1 MAITEQEAAKS
12 SHTHLVMVILVVC
25 FALCVSILF
34 VALRFWCRCI
44 IGFSYWDDA
53 AAVMALLCIIGM
65 GSCILTLVPLGLN
78 DPTGTL
84 PEDKTTPFYKI
95 VTLSYWRSAYLGAI
109 MVVVLWNICQILI
122 FFLQCAP
129 LEAVWNRDLRM
140 KCVTNRLELAYV
152 CAGINILTDLVVAI
166 LPLPVIWKLNL
177 RRSQKIALSTV
188 FGLGCFS
195 IALAIVRIKWV
206 ETWSL
211 TTWDIVRPQ
220 LWALAE
226 VTSALV
232 CACIPTF
239 KPLLS
244 KFNGIIVGRKRNATE
259 FVLEGHRSDVEFNA
273 GSIRHS
279 EGFSEK
285 PRHDRVYG
293 SETSVAVEQYP
304 WLNGNKLQITDGLI
318 RQDTGRLFPYNP
330 EFYNNATGLYGP
342 GTIYCWYML
351 LVSVLASWAFC
362 LADEDGPKK
371 PGLSNDLL
379 GALAYPV
386 FAATDLVVQ
395 SMRMLG
401 MEKRALA
408 IFCLRN
414 PEVWLP
420 VNLDLFGP
428 FNTTQLDL
436 NHIPPDTVI
445 LGQRVV
451 DITGPLTICYS
462 ATPFLLI
469 LIIGFMID
477 TDYARNWKPKPSA
490 RWVVNVAYGYISLM
504 LTIFHF
510 SLGDI
515 GTSFF
520 IALYE
525 AMLPVMLT
533 IIYLFTA
540 FIGLAFLTGIIMLA
554 WSMIERNYKD
564 TVEALKGL
572 GGCIF
577 FGGMLVVPS
586 MLMIH
591 RDRSTTIPDLAI
603 RVSERDQLATLI
615 VGAVTLTFT
624 VVDVFR
630 NSFRERHEE
639 EAPDEEM
646 QILPT
651 AEA

>member
-1 MAITEQEAAKS
+1 MS
-12 SHTHLVMVILVVC
+12 S
-25 FALCVSILF
+25 LCNYSH
-34 VALRFWCRCI
+34 
-44 IGFSYWDDA
+44 
-53 AAVMALLCIIGM
+53 
-65 GSCILTLVPLGLN
+65 
-78 DPTGTL
+78 
-84 PEDKTTPFYKI
+84 PE
-95 VTLSYWRSAYLGAI
+95 
-109 MVVVLWNICQILI
+109 
-122 FFLQCAP
+122 
-129 LEAVWNRDLRM
+129 
-140 KCVTNRLELAYV
+140 
-152 CAGINILTDLVVAI
+152 
-166 LPLPVIWKLNL
+166 
-177 RRSQKIALSTV
+177 
-188 FGLGCFS
+188 
-195 IALAIVRIKWV
+195 
-206 ETWSL
+206 
-211 TTWDIVRPQ
+211 
-220 LWALAE
+220 
-226 VTSALV
+226 
-232 CACIPTF
+232 
-239 KPLLS
+239 
-244 KFNGIIVGRKRNATE
+244 
-259 FVLEGHRSDVEFNA
+259 
-273 GSIRHS
+273 
-279 EGFSEK
+279 
-285 PRHDRVYG
+285 
-293 SETSVAVEQYP
+293 
-304 WLNGNKLQITDGLI
+304 LQITDGLI
-318 RQDTGRLFPYNP
+318 RQDTGQLFPYNP
-330 EFYNNATGLYGP
+330 EFYNNASGLYGP

-351 LVSVLASWAFC
+351 LVSVLASWTFC

-414 PEVWLP
+414 PEV
-420 VNLDLFGP
+420 NLDLFGP

-469 LIIGFMID
+469 LVIGFMID
-477 TDYARNWKPKPSA
+477 TDYTRNWKPKPSA

-515 GTSFF
+515 GISFF

-540 FIGLAFLTGIIMLA
+540 FIGLAFLTGIIMLV
-554 WSMIERNYKD
+554 WSMVERNYKD
-564 TVEALKGL
+564 AVEALKAL

-577 FGGMLVVPS
+577 FAGMMVVPA

-630 NSFRERHEE
+630 NFYRERHRE
-639 EAPDEEM
+639 EAADEEM
-646 QILPT
+646 QMLPA
-651 AEA
+651 AEATTVHS

>member
-84 PEDKTTPFYKI
+84 PEDKTTPFYKCTYIAAFFYKEGLFWAKMTFLLLYYKI

-244 KFNGIIVGRKRNATE
+244 KINAIIVGRKRNATE

-304 WLNGNKLQITDGLI
+304 WL
-318 RQDTGRLFPYNP
+318 
-330 EFYNNATGLYGP
+330 
-342 GTIYCWYML
+342 
-351 LVSVLASWAFC
+351 
-362 LADEDGPKK
+362 
-371 PGLSNDLL
+371 
-379 GALAYPV
+379 
-386 FAATDLVVQ
+386 
-395 SMRMLG
+395 
-401 MEKRALA
+401 
-408 IFCLRN
+408 
-414 PEVWLP
+414 
-420 VNLDLFGP
+420 
-428 FNTTQLDL
+428 
-436 NHIPPDTVI
+436 
-445 LGQRVV
+445 
-451 DITGPLTICYS
+451 
-462 ATPFLLI
+462 
-469 LIIGFMID
+469 
-477 TDYARNWKPKPSA
+477 
-490 RWVVNVAYGYISLM
+490 
-504 LTIFHF
+504 
-510 SLGDI
+510 
-515 GTSFF
+515 
-520 IALYE
+520 
-525 AMLPVMLT
+525 
-533 IIYLFTA
+533 
-540 FIGLAFLTGIIMLA
+540 
-554 WSMIERNYKD
+554 
-564 TVEALKGL
+564 
-572 GGCIF
+572 
-577 FGGMLVVPS
+577 
-586 MLMIH
+586 
-591 RDRSTTIPDLAI
+591 
-603 RVSERDQLATLI
+603 
-615 VGAVTLTFT
+615 
-624 VVDVFR
+624 
-630 NSFRERHEE
+630 
-639 EAPDEEM
+639 
-646 QILPT
+646 
-651 AEA
+651 

>member
-1 MAITEQEAAKS
+1 MS
-12 SHTHLVMVILVVC
+12 S
-25 FALCVSILF
+25 LCNYSH
-34 VALRFWCRCI
+34 
-44 IGFSYWDDA
+44 
-53 AAVMALLCIIGM
+53 
-65 GSCILTLVPLGLN
+65 
-78 DPTGTL
+78 
-84 PEDKTTPFYKI
+84 PE
-95 VTLSYWRSAYLGAI
+95 
-109 MVVVLWNICQILI
+109 
-122 FFLQCAP
+122 
-129 LEAVWNRDLRM
+129 
-140 KCVTNRLELAYV
+140 
-152 CAGINILTDLVVAI
+152 
-166 LPLPVIWKLNL
+166 
-177 RRSQKIALSTV
+177 
-188 FGLGCFS
+188 
-195 IALAIVRIKWV
+195 
-206 ETWSL
+206 
-211 TTWDIVRPQ
+211 
-220 LWALAE
+220 
-226 VTSALV
+226 
-232 CACIPTF
+232 
-239 KPLLS
+239 
-244 KFNGIIVGRKRNATE
+244 
-259 FVLEGHRSDVEFNA
+259 
-273 GSIRHS
+273 
-279 EGFSEK
+279 
-285 PRHDRVYG
+285 
-293 SETSVAVEQYP
+293 
-304 WLNGNKLQITDGLI
+304 LQITDGLI

-330 EFYNNATGLYGP
+330 EFYSNATGLYGP

-386 FAATDLVVQ
+386 FAATDLAVQ
-395 SMRMLG
+395 SMKMLG

-414 PEVWLP
+414 PE

-533 IIYLFTA
+533 VIYLFTA
-540 FIGLAFLTGIIMLA
+540 FIGLTFLTGIIMLV
-554 WSMIERNYKD
+554 WSTIEKNYKD
-564 TVEALKGL
+564 TVEALKAL

-577 FGGMLVVPS
+577 FAGMLVVPS

-591 RDRSTTIPDLAI
+591 RDRSTTIPDLGI
-603 RVSERDQLATLI
+603 RVSERDQLATLL
-615 VGAVTLTFT
+615 VGIVTLTFT
-624 VVDVFR
+624 VIDVFR
-630 NSFRERHEE
+630 NFYRERHR
-639 EAPDEEM
+639 DEVADAEM
-646 QILPT
+646 QMLPA
-651 AEA
+651 AEGATGHS

>member
-25 FALCVSILF
+25 FALCVSLLF

-53 AAVMALLCIIGM
+53 AAVMALC
-65 GSCILTLVPLGLN
+65 T
-78 DPTGTL
+78 
-84 PEDKTTPFYKI
+84 
-95 VTLSYWRSAYLGAI
+95 
-109 MVVVLWNICQILI
+109 
-122 FFLQCAP
+122 P
-129 LEAVWNRDLRM
+129 LEAVWNRNLRM
-140 KCVTNRLELAYV
+140 KCVTNRLELAYI

-166 LPLPVIWKLNL
+166 LPLPVIWRLNL
-177 RRSQKIALSTV
+177 RRSQKIALSAV

-206 ETWSL
+206 ETWSFI
-211 TTWDIVRPQ
+211 TWDIVRPQ

-239 KPLLS
+239 KPLVS
-244 KFNGIIVGRKRNATE
+244 KINAIIVGRRRNATE
-259 FVLEGHRSDVEFNA
+259 FALEEYRSDVEFNA
-273 GSIRHS
+273 GSTRNN
-279 EGFSEK
+279 EGASEK
-285 PRHDRVYG
+285 PRH
-293 SETSVAVEQYP
+293 
-304 WLNGNKLQITDGLI
+304 NGLI

-330 EFYNNATGLYGP
+330 EFYNTATGLYGP

-351 LVSVLASWAFC
+351 LVSVLISWAFC

-395 SMRMLG
+395 SMRILG

-414 PEVWLP
+414 PE

-451 DITGPLTICYS
+451 DITGPLTICYF

-469 LIIGFMID
+469 LIFGFMID
-477 TDYARNWKPKPSA
+477 ADYARNWNPKPSA
-490 RWVVNVAYGYISLM
+490 RWVVNIAYGYISLM
-504 LTIFHF
+504 LTVFHF

-515 GTSFF
+515 GTSLF

-533 IIYLFTA
+533 FIYLFTA
-540 FIGLAFLTGIIMLA
+540 FIGLTFLTGIIMLV
-554 WSMIERNYKD
+554 WSMIEKNYKD
-564 TVEALKGL
+564 AAEALKAL

-577 FGGMLVVPS
+577 FAGMLVVPS

-591 RDRSTTIPDLAI
+591 RDRSTTIPDLGI

-615 VGAVTLTFT
+615 VGVVTLTFT

-630 NSFRERHEE
+630 NFYRERHREE
-639 EAPDEEM
+639 VTDAEM
-646 QILPT
+646 QMLPAT
-651 AEA
+651 DGAIAHS

>member
-25 FALCVSILF
+25 FALCVSLLF

-53 AAVMALLCIIGM
+53 AVMALLCIVGM

-84 PEDKTTPFYKI
+84 PENKTTPFYK
-95 VTLSYWRSAYLGAI
+95 VQLHPCLSEVHLT
-109 MVVVLWNICQILI
+109 
-122 FFLQCAP
+122 CAP
-129 LEAVWNRDLRM
+129 LEAVWNRNLRM
-140 KCVTNRLELAYV
+140 KCVTSRLELAYLATTGYLEAQPPSIPEDRSFSRLWTRMLFNRA
-152 CAGINILTDLVVAI
+152 CYRTDKMGGNLVIYYMGYRQAAA
-166 LPLPVIWKLNL
+166 LGFGRGHFSTGL
-177 RRSQKIALSTV
+177 RVYPYFQTAQEKDSHL
-188 FGLGCFS
+188 
-195 IALAIVRIKWV
+195 
-206 ETWSL
+206 SL
-211 TTWDIVRPQ
+211 TFT
-220 LWALAE
+220 
-226 VTSALV
+226 
-232 CACIPTF
+232 
-239 KPLLS
+239 K
-244 KFNGIIVGRKRNATE
+244 
-259 FVLEGHRSDVEFNA
+259 SDDFLFGYRIMSSLCNYSHPE
-273 GSIRHS
+273 
-279 EGFSEK
+279 
-285 PRHDRVYG
+285 
-293 SETSVAVEQYP
+293 
-304 WLNGNKLQITDGLI
+304 LQITDGLI

-330 EFYNNATGLYGP
+330 EFYSNATGLYGP

-386 FAATDLVVQ
+386 FAATDLAVQ
-395 SMRMLG
+395 SMKMLG

-414 PEVWLP
+414 PE

-533 IIYLFTA
+533 VIYLFTA
-540 FIGLAFLTGIIMLA
+540 FIGLTFLTGIIMLV
-554 WSMIERNYKD
+554 WSTIEKNYKD
-564 TVEALKGL
+564 TVEALKAL

-577 FGGMLVVPS
+577 FAGMLVVPS

-591 RDRSTTIPDLAI
+591 RDRSTTIPDLGI
-603 RVSERDQLATLI
+603 RVSERDQLATLL
-615 VGAVTLTFT
+615 VGIVTLTFT
-624 VVDVFR
+624 VIDVFR
-630 NSFRERHEE
+630 NFYRERHR
-639 EAPDEEM
+639 DEVADAEM
-646 QILPT
+646 QMLPA
-651 AEA
+651 AEGATGHS